1 MPSFRS
7 SLFKVVIRL
16 VVTVFINDYYPKKY
30 LRFVYSNVLPL
41 LSPEV
46 PGVSCEAL
54 NISGIPAAWLIP
66 DDADEGNVVLYLHG
80 GAYVIG
86 SIASHRDIAS
96 QIAAAA
102 RSRVLLVDYRLA
114 PENRFPAAVEDA
126 VTSYRWLLSQ
136 GYAPEK
142 IVMAGD
148 SAGGGLTVA
157 AMVSLRDSGDPMPAA
172 AMLLSPWT
180 DLEVTGESVRT
191 VAWKD
196 PMINAGSLRKDAAM
210 YLGET
215 DARNPLASPI
225 YANLEGLPPVYI
237 QVGTAEILLDDARRL
252 AERARADDVTVELD
266 VWEGMFHVWQFFSP
280 IIPESKRA
288 VQALGE
294 YARGKML
301 TASE

>member
-46 PGVSCEAL
+46 PGVLCEAL
-54 NISGIPAAWLIP
+54 DISGIPAAWLIP
-66 DDADEGNVVLYLHG
+66 DDADEGNAILYFHG
-80 GAYVIG
+80 GAYVVG
-86 SIASHRDIAS
+86 SIASHRATAS
-96 QIAAAA
+96 QISVAA

-136 GYAPEK
+136 GYSPEK
-142 IVMAGD
+142 ILLAGD
-148 SAGGGLTVA
+148 SAGGGLAVA
-157 AMVSLRDSGDPMPAA
+157 ALVSLRNSGDPMPAA

-191 VAWKD
+191 VAWRD
-196 PMINAGSLRKDAAM
+196 PMINAGSLRKDAAR

-215 DARNPLASPI
+215 DARDPLASPI
-225 YANLEGLPPVYI
+225 YANLKGLPPLYI
-237 QVGTAEILLDDARRL
+237 QVGTVEVLLDDARRL
-252 AERARADDVTVELD
+252 AERARADEVSVELD
-266 VWEGMFHVWQFFSP
+266 VWDGMFHVWQAFSP
-280 IIPESKRA
+280 LIPESEKA
-288 VQALGE
+288 IQALGE
-294 YARGKML
+294 FARGRML
-301 TASE
+301 ASAE